1 MTEFSSLLKDAAGAP
16 PRPLNM
22 HAVRDRAARLGLGRW
37 RLWVFGVIG
46 LVGLGVPVGTSVL
59 PAGDRPAHVETS
71 DRKSGPIDETNIDSS
86 PGTTDRAV
94 AAKSG
99 ARMASGKPASAQDPG
114 EMPASAPSQRPPA
127 PGGGSGPSTESEGC
141 QAWGNGEA
149 IVVGFGLPPECTY
162 TATVAGGYRTTTATW
177 QLKIVRDGR
186 EIHLSGET
194 HLPCG
199 EVGTVQ
205 PGDVVTARPWSRSGA
220 SAPGVL
226 EVGPAYHC

>member
-1 MTEFSSLLKDAAGAP
+1 MTEFSRLLKDAAGTP
-16 PRPLNM
+16 PAPLNM

-37 RLWVFGVIG
+37 RLRIFGVIG
-46 LVGLGVPVGTSVL
+46 LVGLGIPVGTSVL

-71 DRKSGPIDETNIDSS
+71 DRK
-86 PGTTDRAV
+86 PGLVDDADTDRSPDTTFGTV
-94 AAKSG
+94 ASKNG
-99 ARMASGKPASAQDPG
+99 AMASS
-114 EMPASAPSQRPPA
+114 MPAGAPAAGDASEGPSNQRRA
-127 PGGGSGPSTESEGC
+127 GPGGGSERSTASEGC

-149 IVVGFGLPPECTY
+149 VVAGFGLPSECTY
-162 TATVAGGYRTTTATW
+162 TATVAGGYRTSTVTW
-177 QLKIVRDGR
+177 QLEIVRDGR
-186 EIHLSGET
+186 EILLSGET

-205 PGDVVTARPWSRSGA
+205 PGDVVTARPWSKSGA